1 MRSVSKEGGIM
12 KIIAHRGSSAK
23 YPENTLLAFKK
34 AIEAGADGI
43 ETDLRLTLDNEIIL
57 FHDGNLKKYMGVDAK
72 PESLSILELKEF
84 DMGRGEIIPTLN
96 ELLEL
101 VEGKVTL
108 ILEIKYNAK
117 TYKRLCEILITQIE
131 NKLEWIEVSC
141 FEDKVLEYIYTL
153 NPNVRLHK
161 LIKDASVLETD
172 GMEEKYAYTEYF
184 DINVKLQKIVL
195 EKGLLER
202 KKVIFWTVDKED
214 LTKEIESGLYGV
226 MKDDVK

>member
-1 MRSVSKEGGIM
+1 M
-12 KIIAHRGSSAK
+12 KIIAHRGLSAK

-43 ETDLRLTLDNEIIL
+43 ETDMRLTLDNEIIL
-57 FHDGNLKKYMGVDAK
+57 FHDKNLKKHTGIDAK
-72 PESLSILELKEF
+72 PEDLSILELKEF
-84 DMGRGEIIPTLN
+84 DMGRGEILPTLN

-117 TYKRLCEILITQIE
+117 TYERLCEILITHIKD
-131 NKLEWIEVSC
+131 KLDWVEVSC
-141 FEDKVLEYIYTL
+141 FNDKVLTYIHTL
-153 NPNVRLHK
+153 EPQVKLHK
-161 LIKDASVLETD
+161 LIEDVSLLEDD

-184 DINVKLQKIVL
+184 DINVKLHKIVL

-226 MKDDVK
+226 MQDDV

>member
-1 MRSVSKEGGIM
+1 M
-12 KIIAHRGSSAK
+12 KIIAHRGYSAH

-57 FHDGNLKKYMGVDAK
+57 FHDRNLKKYTGIDVK
-72 PESLSILELKEF
+72 PESLSLLELKEF
-84 DMGRGEIIPTLN
+84 DMGRGEVIPALN

-117 TYKRLCEILITQIE
+117 TYKRLCEILMIQID
-131 NKLEWIEVSC
+131 NKLDWVEVSC

-153 NPNVRLHK
+153 NSNVKLHK
-161 LIKDASVLETD
+161 LIKDASVLEPG
-172 GMEEKYAYTEYF
+172 GMEEKYEYTEYF
-184 DINVKLQKIVL
+184 DINVKLHQIVL
-195 EKGLLER
+195 EKGLIER
-202 KKVIFWTVDKED
+202 KKVIYWTVDKED
-214 LTKEIESGLYGV
+214 LTKGIKAGLYGV
-226 MKDDVK
+226 MKDDI